1 MEHLAGKEHVIYLQ
15 IFTFSR
21 IRLLQRKVSNT
32 EHTDDRVESFEN
44 SAQFSQEGRRHIPE
58 DSNLNNQLR
67 LNLK

>member
-32 EHTDDRVESFEN
+32 EHTDDRAESFEN
-44 SAQFSQEGRRHIPE
+44 SANFSQAGRRHIPE
-58 DSNLNNQLR
+58 DSNLNNQLS